1 MVLLGIILILSM
13 FANLLITA
21 GAAQALLDQHEEF
34 MKKEVLSRLDTLNN
48 KLDNSVLD

>member
-1 MVLLGIILILSM
+1 MVGLGIILILSM

-34 MKKEVLSRLDTLNN
+34 FKKYVMEELEKINDTLERMI
-48 KLDNSVLD
+48 